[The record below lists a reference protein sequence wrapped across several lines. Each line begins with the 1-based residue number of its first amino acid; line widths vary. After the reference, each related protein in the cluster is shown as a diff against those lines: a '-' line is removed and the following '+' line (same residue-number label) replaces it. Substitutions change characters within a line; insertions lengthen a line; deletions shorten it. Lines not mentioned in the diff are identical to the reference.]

1 MAVVARQR
9 ALWLPPLLLF
19 ASVVLLGSLAFAI
32 ANLDRGG
39 ETLPAVP
46 TLGGGDSGGSPFA
59 PAGQL
64 FQTLWQILIGGI
76 LIGGIAAAIY
86 ARWTRQKVLSMWE
99 LLGYAFGIAVIAG
112 LWLFFPAIVENLESL
127 VVPGG
132 QSQPPAAGGIGSLND
147 IPRSTAYPIAA
158 VVFVIILG
166 AVYVFSF
173 SARVFP
179 HLADALKGREPARAR
194 RRLEAAKAVRQTL
207 LDLEAGTDFRTA
219 VVACYQRMC
228 SLIATRGILRQETLT
243 AREIEGLALAE
254 LGLSETSVD
263 DLTGLFEEAR
273 YSAHEIGPG
282 ERDHAV
288 ECLTAIRRELEG

>member
-112 LWLFFPAIVENLESL
+112 LWSS
-127 VVPGG
+127 
-132 QSQPPAAGGIGSLND
+132 SQPSSRTWSPSSSRAG
-147 IPRSTAYPIAA
+147 
-158 VVFVIILG
+158 
-166 AVYVFSF
+166 
-173 SARVFP
+173 
-179 HLADALKGREPARAR
+179 RASHQLPEG
-194 RRLEAAKAVRQTL
+194 LEA
-207 LDLEAGTDFRTA
+207 
-219 VVACYQRMC
+219 
-228 SLIATRGILRQETLT
+228 
-243 AREIEGLALAE
+243 
-254 LGLSETSVD
+254 
-263 DLTGLFEEAR
+263 
-273 YSAHEIGPG
+273 
-282 ERDHAV
+282 
-288 ECLTAIRRELEG
+288 